1 MGHSMNSAVVTQED
15 KGILAGMI
23 IRLLDSWEIDS
34 SRQISFLSL
43 PEKTPLRAIRKY
55 RGNAPFPENDLL
67 NEKIIH
73 IIGIADALRT
83 TYPRNAQMG
92 AQWMNKPHR
101 RFDGRTPVSVMLEQ
115 GIKGF
120 IAVRSQ
126 LDCAFAWEDSEQQ

>member
-1 MGHSMNSAVVTQED
+1 MSSALVTYED
-15 KGILAGMI
+15 RGLLAGMI
-23 IRLLDSWEIDS
+23 IQLLDNWEIDS
-34 SRQISFLSL
+34 AKQIVFLSL

-55 RGNAPFPENDLL
+55 RSNTPFPENEIL
-67 NEKIIH
+67 NEKITH

-83 TYPRNAQMG
+83 TYPRNSQMG

-101 RFDGRTPVSVMLEQ
+101 RFGGRTPVSIMLEQ

-126 LDCAFAWEDSEQQ
+126 LDCAFAWENSEQP